1 MSNWDDVKK
10 NVGEKAATLVEDG
23 MHIGLGTGSTAKWVI
38 ESLSKRVKE
47 GLKIKAIAT
56 SKESERLALAGGIEL
71 LDPCVVTELDLC
83 IDGADELAPDM
94 SMIKGRGGALWRE
107 KIVATMA
114 REMIVIIDETKLV
127 KKLGEKAKLPVE
139 VSFFGKEATL
149 KEIEALG
156 FKGAFRKEGVALYK
170 TDAANAIIDLDT
182 LLSEDLRDQHKKLIG
197 VPGVIE
203 TGLFFDLAK
212 RAVVGYRDGRVEVV

>member
-10 NVGEKAATLVEDG
+10 NVGEKAASLVEEG

-38 ESLSKRVKE
+38 ESLSKRVQQ
-47 GLKIKAIAT
+47 GLKISAIAT
-56 SKESERLALAGGIEL
+56 SKESEELARAGGIPL
-71 LDPCVVTELDLC
+71 LDPETVTELDLC
-83 IDGADELAPDM
+83 IDGADELSVDK

-107 KIVATMA
+107 KIVAKMA
-114 REMIVIIDETKLV
+114 REMVVIIDETKLV
-127 KKLGEKAKLPVE
+127 KKLGEKAKLPIE

-156 FKGAFRKEGVALYK
+156 FKGAFRKEKAVLYK
-170 TDAANAIIDLDT
+170 TDSGNAIIDLDVF
-182 LLSEDLRDQHKKLIG
+182 LSEDLRAQHTKLIN

-212 RAVVGYRDGRVEVV
+212 RVVVGYRDGSTKVI

>member
-10 NVGEKAATLVEDG
+10 NVGKKAATLVEDG

-47 GLKIKAIAT
+47 GLKIKAMAT

-71 LDPCVVTELDLC
+71 LDPQIVTELDLC

-114 REMIVIIDETKLV
+114 REMIVIVDETKLV

-156 FKGAFRKEGVALYK
+156 FKGDFRKEGAALYK
-170 TDAANAIIDLDT
+170 TDAANAVIDLDT
-182 LLSEDLRDQHKKLIG
+182 LLSEDLRDQHEKLIG

-212 RAVVGYRDGRVEVV
+212 RAVVGYTDGRVEVI